1 MDAHTKRRL
10 PEAEVRGL
18 VQRALGRRAVA
29 ARELGAGTFAALW
42 RVRLDDG
49 SEVVLKLSPPGDA
62 GLLAYERDIIRTEAL
77 FYPLSEGAGVPQP
90 RLLHACLDGPVPH
103 LIMTA
108 VEGVPWWDAAERLA
122 EEESRQLRSTLGQYV
137 AALHRIKGTEFGY
150 PHLPGMRAAT
160 WREAFLAMVDGL
172 LADAVRFDA
181 DLPWPADEIAR
192 AVRADAGALD
202 EVTEPALVHFDL
214 WPGNILL
221 DLDRRPPRIAALI
234 DHERAFWG
242 DPLADFVSLDVYG
255 RAEHDPDLLRGYRQ
269 AGGHLELT
277 GSAPTRLALYR
288 TYLYLIM
295 IIEEKPRGFDDA
307 DRHDRVV
314 KKLLEQLIR

>member
-10 PEAEVRGL
+10 PEAEVKEL
-18 VQRALGRRAVA
+18 IHRALGRRAVA

-42 RVRLDDG
+42 RIRLDDD

-62 GLLAYERDIIRTEAL
+62 ELLTYEQNIIQTEAL
-77 FYPLSEGAGVPQP
+77 FYPLSEGTGVPQP
-90 RLLHACLDGPVPH
+90 RLLHACLDDPVPH

-108 VEGVPWWDAAERLA
+108 VEGTPWSDEAESLA
-122 EEESRQLRSTLGQYV
+122 EEESRQLRSTLGEHV

-150 PHLPGMRAAT
+150 PHLPRMRAAT
-160 WREAFLAMVDGL
+160 WKEAFLAMVDGL
-172 LADAVRFDA
+172 LADAVRFNA

-192 AVRADAGALD
+192 AVRTEAGVLD
-202 EVTEPALVHFDL
+202 EVTEPTLVHFDL

-221 DLDRRPPRIAALI
+221 DLDHRPPRIAALI

-255 RAEHDPDLLRGYRQ
+255 RAEHDPDLLRGYRE
-269 AGGHLELT
+269 AGGRLKFTE
-277 GSAPTRLALYR
+277 SAVTRLALYR

-307 DRHDRVV
+307 GRHDRVV
-314 KKLLEQLIR
+314 KGLLKQLIR